1 MGPAEKIKKV
11 KQNPSKG
18 VGCFPYPLE
27 IIQTYD
33 ECNFQSVLKLS
44 TNSNIL
50 IK

>member
-18 VGCFPYPLE
+18 VGCFLYPLE

-33 ECNFQSVLKLS
+33 DCNFQLKFGFK
-44 TNSNIL
+44 IEYQ
-50 IK
+50 